1 MEWRAWIWMPWNG
14 YTMWWWWCSG
24 RKMAEKCYIQYLL
37 SSLHLMACTVG
48 QSQTILC
55 MANRY
60 RRYSIPF
67 RFEFSYSASCV
78 GYWFF
83 FLETIL
89 CGFLFRNVS
98 HDSREPA
105 HVCFR
110 FVCHLFTFHLE
121 WKKKHKPNLCN
132 PTTCLGHG
140 LIWIRK
146 KSDMKNDQLI
156 HGVFFVTMCS
166 GLGVNVCVCVW
177 ERWNATISNFPLI
190 GFCKCIY
197 LVLHSD
203 DLHITS

>member
-24 RKMAEKCYIQYLL
+24 RKMAEKCYIQYRL
-37 SSLHLMACTVG
+37 SSVHLMACTVG

-55 MANRY
+55 IANRY

-83 FLETIL
+83 FSKRFYVVFCSAMFRMIRENQHT
-89 CGFLFRNVS
+89 FAFVLFAICSLFIRDEKKAQAEFMQSNYLFG
-98 HDSREPA
+98 SRSNMD
-105 HVCFR
+105 
-110 FVCHLFTFHLE
+110 
-121 WKKKHKPNLCN
+121 KKKEWYEKWPTYSWSIFCN
-132 PTTCLGHG
+132 YVLWLGS
-140 LIWIRK
+140 K
-146 KSDMKNDQLI
+146 
-156 HGVFFVTMCS
+156 
-166 GLGVNVCVCVW
+166 CVCVW